1 MPRGSDDSSVKTVVV
16 ITTGGTIASRDR
28 GSGAV
33 AGAGVGDMIAGFPLD
48 HVQLRERALLQSGSY
63 LFGHRELRWIAE
75 AVAEETSRA
84 SVDGVVITHGTDTM
98 EETAFL
104 LDLVHVSSK
113 PVVLTGAQRAA
124 DQLDT
129 DGPRNLADAVTV
141 AASERVRDCGAL
153 VVFAGLVYS
162 PQRTRKHHTVAAA
175 PYRAGDSGPWG
186 GSRRAGSG

>member
-1 MPRGSDDSSVKTVVV
+1 
-16 ITTGGTIASRDR
+16 
-28 GSGAV
+28 
-33 AGAGVGDMIAGFPLD
+33 
-48 HVQLRERALLQSGSY
+48 
-63 LFGHRELRWIAE
+63 
-75 AVAEETSRA
+75 
-84 SVDGVVITHGTDTM
+84 
-98 EETAFL
+98 FL

-175 PYRAGDSGPWG
+175 PYRAGDSGPLGRVEAG
-186 GSRRAGSG
+186 GVRMTTVPNRPAPLAIPGELFDTTRVDVIPVHPGDDATLAAAAVQAGATG